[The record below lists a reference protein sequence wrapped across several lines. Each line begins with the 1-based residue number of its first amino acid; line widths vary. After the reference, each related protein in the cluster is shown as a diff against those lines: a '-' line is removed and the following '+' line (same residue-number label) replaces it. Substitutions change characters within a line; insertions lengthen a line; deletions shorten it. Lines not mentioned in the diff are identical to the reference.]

1 VSKRLLPAGDL
12 QGLSPWATELA
23 QTFVLLSSD
32 IALVLDDKGVIQDVA
47 QGGSVPMAPTAH
59 EWIGQPWADTVT
71 GETRDKIALLMQ
83 EVSSTGQSRK
93 REINHTSRNGGASIA
108 VSYTAVQLGQG
119 GPVLAVGRDL
129 RSTAAIQQRFLDVQQ
144 EMERGYWRARQAES
158 RYRLLFQVATDAVL
172 VVDAADMHILEAN
185 QGASALFELGAEQI
199 VGRPASF
206 GFERHSRGPVDELLQ
221 TARRSGQ
228 PAEIRARLAGRASA
242 TTVLAT
248 PFRVDDAMRLLV
260 RVRNIEVPGS
270 AADLNTTLAR
280 LVDSTS
286 DGVVVTDP
294 SGRIL
299 VANPAFL
306 QLVELATE
314 TQVKGRPLMDWI
326 GVSDSR
332 LEELIVQVRR
342 EGVTRRIASQLLTA
356 NAQLSEVEISA
367 ALLTEGDQES
377 IGFTIHHVAPR
388 PSLVHALDP
397 LAVTIEGLTARLGS
411 TSLHD
416 LLQETVQMARQHFV
430 RAALQ
435 RCGQDRAAAA
445 LLLGI
450 TSDSLLQSQVP
461 SPAPGAGE
469 LPGAS
474 G

>member
-1 VSKRLLPAGDL
+1 MRERPVPAGDL

-32 IALVLDDKGVIQDVA
+32 IALVLDDHGVIQNVA
-47 QGGSVPMAPTAH
+47 QGGSAPMAPTAQ
-59 EWIGQPWADTVT
+59 EWIGRPWADTVT
-71 GETRDKIALLMQ
+71 GETRDKIAQLLQ
-83 EVSSTGQSRK
+83 EVASTGQSRK

-108 VSYTAVQLGQG
+108 VSYSAIQLGQG

-158 RYRLLFQVATDAVL
+158 RYRLLFQVATDAVM
-172 VVDAADMHILEAN
+172 VVDGLDMTILEAN
-185 QGASALFELGAEQI
+185 QGACDLFELSADQI
-199 VGRPASF
+199 VGRAASF
-206 GFERHSRGPVDELLQ
+206 GFESLTRGPVDELLQ
-221 TARRSGQ
+221 AARRSGQ
-228 PAEIRARLAGRASA
+228 PAEIRARLVGRVSA

-260 RVRNIEVPGS
+260 RVRNLDLPG
-270 AADLNTTLAR
+270 AAVDLNATLAR

-306 QLVELATE
+306 QLVHLATE
-314 TQVKGRPLMDWI
+314 AQVKGRPLMDWI
-326 GVSDSR
+326 GMSDSQ
-332 LEELIVQVRR
+332 LEELIVRVRR
-342 EGVTRRIASQLLTA
+342 RGVTRRVASQLLTA
-356 NAQLSEVEISA
+356 DAKVSEVEISA

-377 IGFTIHHVAPR
+377 IGFTIHYVAPR
-388 PSLVHALDP
+388 QVAAGSLDQ
-397 LAVTIEGLTARLGS
+397 LTESFEDLTGRLGRA
-411 TSLHD
+411 SLPD
-416 LLQETVQMARQHFV
+416 LLHEATRIARQHFV
-430 RAALQ
+430 NAALQ

-445 LLLGI
+445 ALLGI
-450 TSDSLLQSQVP
+450 AFDSLSQAQ
-461 SPAPGAGE
+461 APHGAAGADG
-469 LPGAS
+469 LSGAS